1 MNLVLMIIVTVLTL
15 LGAIPGN
22 PGVSPGSGVPSVSP
36 AGGPVITPVTVA
48 TAAPVAGA
56 TPRPIGPLPTDI
68 PGGGPS
74 H

>member
-1 MNLVLMIIVTVLTL
+1 MNLVLIIIVTLLTL
-15 LGAIPGN
+15 LGAIRGN
-22 PGVSPGSGVPSVSP
+22 PGVGPETGIPSVSP

-48 TAAPVAGA
+48 TAAPVAVA